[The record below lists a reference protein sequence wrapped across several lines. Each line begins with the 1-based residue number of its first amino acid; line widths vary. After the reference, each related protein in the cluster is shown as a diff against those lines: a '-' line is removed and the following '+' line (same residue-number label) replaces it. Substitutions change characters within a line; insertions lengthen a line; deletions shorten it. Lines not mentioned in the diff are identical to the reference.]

1 MIRGII
7 FSAAILVGGLLHAQQ
22 SCSQRLERAEDLYD
36 QGKLLEIDALISGC
50 LSDEGFS
57 EAEAVRARKL
67 LTKVAIFTD
76 NEPKAEEEFV
86 ELLRLDPVHI
96 LQPEDPSELRVLR
109 SKFRTWPVY
118 RLEFKGGVNLSMVGV
133 KEQYSVFSANADEKD
148 YGDPIGLGFQGEVDI
163 TRHLKN
169 GIEVGTGIQYRL
181 SKYTVKTESSGAIEG
196 VYITSITNSQT
207 MLRLPLFGRYNF
219 KYSYLGEYPISPFVF
234 GGISVDYL
242 MSAKYANASRS
253 GGTSV
258 TISGEDADLKNFN
271 QVNNFNLSLILGAG
285 AKWTLKKGNFFFAEI
300 RFDKSLG
307 LYNVPEER
315 YANQKIYGDLQFV
328 EDDVLLNFMSVNIGI
343 IKSVFKPEKLDN

>member
-22 SCSQRLERAEDLYD
+22 SCSQKLERAEDLYD

-118 RLEFKGGVNLSMVGV
+118 RLEFKGGANLSMVGV
-133 KEQYSVFSANADEKD
+133 KQEYSTFTSDAREKD
-148 YGDPIGLGFQGEVDI
+148 YGDPIGLGFQVEVDI
-163 TRHLKN
+163 TRHIKN
-169 GIEVGTGIQYRL
+169 GIEVGAGVQYRI
-181 SKYTVKTESSGAIEG
+181 SKYTIKSEPEG
-196 VYITSITNSQT
+196 TFDGLFLSNITNSQT
-207 MLRLPLFGRYNF
+207 MIRMPIFGRYNF
-219 KYSYLGEYPISPFVF
+219 NYSYLGERPLTPFVF
-234 GGISVDYL
+234 AGFSVDYL
-242 MSAKYANASRS
+242 LKANYSDASRS

-258 TISGEDADLKNFN
+258 AISRDDGNLKTFD
-271 QVNNFNLSLILGAG
+271 QVNNLNFSILAGLG
-285 AKWTLKKGNFFFAEI
+285 AKWTMKKGNFVFAEV
-300 RFDKSLG
+300 RYDKSLG
-307 LYNVPEER
+307 LYNVPENR
-315 YANQKIYGDLQFV
+315 YSNQKIYGDLQFV
-328 EDDVLLNFMSVNIGI
+328 EDDVLLNFLSINVGI
-343 IKSVFKPEKLDN
+343 IKSVFKPEKLSK